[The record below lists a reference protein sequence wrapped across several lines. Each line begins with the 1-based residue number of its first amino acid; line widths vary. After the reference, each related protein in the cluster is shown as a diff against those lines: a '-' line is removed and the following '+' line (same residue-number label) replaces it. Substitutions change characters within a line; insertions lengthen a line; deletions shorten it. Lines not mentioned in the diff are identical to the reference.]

1 MLGQFLTVS
10 PSFTADE
17 QKIELQQRRED
28 KMFEENIEN
37 SQDDQGGSET
47 QEGVAREEEEK
58 VEEMEEEED
67 EEEQEE
73 VEEEEE
79 KEVGL
84 LDWMQKQQERKA
96 TLASACARDPG

>member
-37 SQDDQGGSET
+37 SQDSVGQGERKT
-47 QEGVAREEEEK
+47 QEDEVIVREEEE
-58 VEEMEEEED
+58 EEEG
-67 EEEQEE
+67 
-73 VEEEEE
+73 
-79 KEVGL
+79 GL
-84 LDWMQKQQERKA
+84 LHWMHKQQERKA
-96 TLASACARDPG
+96 SLAAACARNPR